1 MEIKSKFIAYTLASL
16 ATIFVLSCEQPSTK
30 ESNEEHE
37 HAEGMEH
44 SKPAVDT
51 AVNLDQKD
59 EIDNVKS
66 VLRGYKTA
74 LENLNVDDTEKYFTS
89 NSEILETGKVEG
101 SYQDYIA
108 HHIGPELSHFKS
120 FTYNNYK
127 VNVIVDGDYAFGTET
142 YVYVI
147 VLKEGERVIEK
158 QGAATSVLHK
168 EEGIWKIMKSHNS
181 SRAVKKTTH

>member
-1 MEIKSKFIAYTLASL
+1 
-16 ATIFVLSCEQPSTK
+16 
-30 ESNEEHE
+30 
-37 HAEGMEH
+37 MEH
-44 SKPAVDT
+44 SKPTVDT
-51 AVNLDQKD
+51 VVNPNQKD
-59 EIDNVKS
+59 EIGKVKT
-66 VLRGYKTA
+66 VLRAYKAA
-74 LENLNVDDTEKYFTS
+74 LENLNVEGTEKYFTS

-101 SYQDYIA
+101 TYQDYIA
-108 HHIGPELSHFKS
+108 HHIGPELGHFKS

-168 EEGIWKIMKSHNS
+168 EDGVWKIMKSHNS
-181 SRAVKKTTH
+181 SRDVRKATH

>member
-1 MEIKSKFIAYTLASL
+1 MKNKFIAYTLAAL

-37 HAEGMEH
+37 HTEGMEH
-44 SKPAVDT
+44 GKPAADT
-51 AVNLDQKD
+51 DPDQKD
-59 EIDNVKS
+59 EKDKVKA

-74 LENLNVDDTEKYFTS
+74 LENLNVEGTEKYFTS

-108 HHIGPELSHFKS
+108 HHIGPELGHFKS

-127 VNVIVDGDYAFGTET
+127 VNVIIDGDYAFGTET

-168 EEGIWKIMKSHNS
+168 EEGVWKIMKSHNS
-181 SRAVKKTTH
+181 SRAVKKGTH

>member
-1 MEIKSKFIAYTLASL
+1 MKKFIVYSL
-16 ATIFVLSCEQPSTK
+16 VLSMFFAA
-30 ESNEEHE
+30 SNVMAQTDE
-37 HAEGMEH
+37 
-44 SKPAVDT
+44 
-51 AVNLDQKD
+51 DQ
-59 EIDNVKS
+59 VKT
-66 VLRGYKTA
+66 VLRAYKAA
-74 LENLNVDDTEKYFTS
+74 LENLNVDGTAKYFTA

-147 VLKEGERVIEK
+147 VLKEGEKVIEK

-168 EEGIWKIMKSHNS
+168 EEGTWKIMKSHNS
-181 SRAVKKTTH
+181 SRAVRKPAH

>member
-1 MEIKSKFIAYTLASL
+1 MKKIIMCSLLLSILFVAST
-16 ATIFVLSCEQPSTK
+16 AMAQT
-30 ESNEEHE
+30 EEE
-37 HAEGMEH
+37 
-44 SKPAVDT
+44 K
-51 AVNLDQKD
+51 
-59 EIDNVKS
+59 VKT
-66 VLRGYKTA
+66 VLRTYKAA

-127 VNVIVDGDYAFGTET
+127 VNVVVDGDYAFGTET

-147 VLKEGERVIEK
+147 VLKESEKVIER

-168 EEGIWKIMKSHNS
+168 EDGVWKIMKSHNS
-181 SRAVKKTTH
+181 SRAVKKEVH